1 LLYIDRQMGAA
12 SSTDMRDLFTALG
25 HPIRRQI
32 LREMI
37 ARRTGISPR
46 ELADD
51 LGHSLGKLSYHVGI
65 LVECGAIELV
75 ETRPARGSTQHFYRP
90 AIDAEWARKALRA
103 TEGRRGKRSTG

>member
-1 LLYIDRQMGAA
+1 MGAG
-12 SSTDMRDLFTALG
+12 SSTDTKDLFTALG

-37 ARRTGISPR
+37 ARGSELSPR

-51 LGHSLGKLSYHVGI
+51 LGHSLGKLGYHVSV

-90 AIDAEWARKALRA
+90 AIDADWARKALRA
-103 TEGRRGKRSTG
+103 TAGERGKRSAG